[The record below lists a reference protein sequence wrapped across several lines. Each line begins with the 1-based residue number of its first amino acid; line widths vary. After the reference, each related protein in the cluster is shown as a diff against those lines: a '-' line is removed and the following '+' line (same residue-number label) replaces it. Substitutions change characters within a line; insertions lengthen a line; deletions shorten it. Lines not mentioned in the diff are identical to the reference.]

1 VQQPI
6 EVLCEAS
13 LLSAHSSRYTDAH
26 PAPRSYCSS
35 MEGSSSSRNCSSIG
49 GSSSMEDSSPIGGN
63 SSSGSRSFQSG
74 GRMASSRSIQ
84 NPTSR
89 SCLCLRRSVSI
100 DLRASKP
107 SLRHITA
114 PTVRDRLPRGGSA
127 ALGGRAIPTR
137 WSGTDPKR
145 ASAFLRRG
153 RGRSWG

>member
-35 MEGSSSSRNCSSIG
+35 MEGSSSSRNCLSSRSCSSIG

-127 ALGGRAIPTR
+127 ALGAERFLLDGAGPTR
-137 WSGTDPKR
+137 R
-145 ASAFLRRG
+145 ELVRF
-153 RGRSWG
+153 